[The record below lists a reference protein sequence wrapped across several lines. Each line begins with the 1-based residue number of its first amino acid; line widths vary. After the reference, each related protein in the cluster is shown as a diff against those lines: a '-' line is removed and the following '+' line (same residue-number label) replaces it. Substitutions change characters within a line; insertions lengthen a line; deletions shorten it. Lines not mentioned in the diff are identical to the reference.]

1 MAQFKKVISKGN
13 YSLTITASHTDYGNV
28 IVKSHGRSMTCST
41 QKDLDNYIS
50 ELTVEHTKSV
60 NVYYQREL
68 ILTKVLLDNG
78 FEEIVE

>member
-13 YSLTITASHTDYGNV
+13 YSLTITASHDYL
-28 IVKSHGRSMTCST
+28 GRVRVESCGHTMTCET

-50 ELTVEHTKSV
+50 ELTTKHIKCV
-60 NVYYQREL
+60 NDNYQREL

>member
-13 YSLTITASHTDYGNV
+13 YSLTITASHD
-28 IVKSHGRSMTCST
+28 SLGRVRVESCGHAMTCET
-41 QKDLDNYIS
+41 QENLDNYIS
-50 ELTVEHTKSV
+50 ELTTKHIKYV
-60 NVYYQREL
+60 NCNYQREL